1 MFDDEIILENIS
13 RTMEIEDQVLEV
25 EEKEMLKGILE
36 GKSNII
42 DTLDSIKRTYDE
54 FTSEVQQM

>member
-42 DTLDSIKRTYDE
+42 DTLDSIKRTY
-54 FTSEVQQM
+54 M

>member
-25 EEKEMLKGILE
+25 EEKEMLGSLTLVKFQ
-36 GKSNII
+36 NIP
-42 DTLDSIKRTYDE
+42 
-54 FTSEVQQM
+54 

>member
-13 RTMEIEDQVLEV
+13 RTMEIEDQVLEG

-36 GKSNII
+36 GKNNII
-42 DTLDSIKRTYDE
+42 DTLDSIKRTYI
-54 FTSEVQQM
+54 

>member
-1 MFDDEIILENIS
+1 MFADEIILENIS

-42 DTLDSIKRTYDE
+42 DTLDSIKKTYI
-54 FTSEVQQM
+54 

>member
-36 GKSNII
+36 GKSDII
-42 DTLDSIKRTYDE
+42 DTLNNIKKTY
-54 FTSEVQQM
+54 M